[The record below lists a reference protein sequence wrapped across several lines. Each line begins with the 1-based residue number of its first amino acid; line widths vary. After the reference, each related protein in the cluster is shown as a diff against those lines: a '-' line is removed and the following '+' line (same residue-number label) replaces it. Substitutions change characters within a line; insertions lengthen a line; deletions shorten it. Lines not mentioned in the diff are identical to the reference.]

1 MNIYTKQGCVNYGW
15 GGEQGG
21 VSVKALCVCVIDF
34 IRLNH
39 LRAVESL
46 STQKKPILWNW
57 KAGRSP

>member
-1 MNIYTKQGCVNYGW
+1 MGG